1 MLRRA
6 LRPRPRASSLPSA
19 ALAAALAARPGAF
32 TVLDARRDDERAS
45 GGVGGSIHIPIHELA
60 ERVDEVPAGQVWVY
74 CGSGYRA
81 SIAASILDRPGRD
94 VVLVDDDYAHA
105 TDADL
110 HTEQPE
116 QPAPVRA

>member
-1 MLRRA
+1 MA
-6 LRPRPRASSLPSA
+6 WATAFTSPASPF
-19 ALAAALAARPGAF
+19 AAALAAQPGAF

-81 SIAASILDRPGRD
+81 SIAASMRLGKFW
-94 VVLVDDDYAHA
+94 
-105 TDADL
+105 
-110 HTEQPE
+110 
-116 QPAPVRA
+116 